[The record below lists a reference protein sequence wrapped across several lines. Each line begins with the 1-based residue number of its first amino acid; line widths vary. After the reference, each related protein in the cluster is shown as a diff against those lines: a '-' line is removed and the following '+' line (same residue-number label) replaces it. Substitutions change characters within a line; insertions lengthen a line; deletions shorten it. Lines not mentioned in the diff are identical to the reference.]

1 MKETKGLSEKEVQ
14 NLYVPKNQLKQSFAS
29 DSSTENTKLIND

>member
-1 MKETKGLSEKEVQ
+1 MKETKGLSEKEVK
-14 NLYVPKNQLKQSFAS
+14 NLYAPENLIKQSFIS